1 MKERYVDWR
10 VVILGLALIFAGAV
24 PLMCPSHVC
33 AGLALSVLWLL
44 PAISWAIVL
53 RYDRVATR
61 IVFGAGLAL
70 LVSGLLTLLLVY
82 LPGAFPVVLAPW
94 IYGLVGVGLPFGIER
109 LSGSQKCFKGI
120 ARSPSCSGSLDPD
133 RAKLDL
139 LRLSNRCRSAQP
151 SDTTVKREEHSA
163 WNLALVLVCVV
174 AALFRFPMLGY
185 SEFQGDEALIMGR
198 AAQILAGERDQI
210 FLHQKGPVEI
220 LMPVALW
227 SLTETASEGLVRV
240 PFALVGVLAVVAV
253 ACLGAR
259 WFDPRAG
266 VLAGLLVAGN
276 GFLLAFSR
284 IVQYQNVVVAMG
296 ALSLLAMT
304 HYAKKGR
311 LRDIVLAAGF
321 MAYGLLAHYDAILF
335 APAALWLLVQGLI
348 NQHMSVPRK
357 KRVYEIAMAALLGLL
372 ILSAFYLPFVLNPNF
387 AQTFSYLAEDRLGS
401 GGLLHNNLAKVWKM
415 STFYNALYYVLAL
428 LLLVFVGAV
437 GWVRSAR
444 AWLYFGVPF
453 VFYLFLVFDPRT
465 HVYTFYPGAAVLA
478 AAFLTK
484 VWDWLQDV
492 SLRWRRLWMGVAV
505 GWYILSAGYLALVF
519 INHTPEYKREWPQ
532 SQHPLYP
539 TTYKAL
545 PLFGFFGFPYRAG
558 WKAVQGLYAQGVIT
572 GTYASNEEPEVT
584 TWYVRDGARTLCN
597 QPDLYIIAENV
608 QDEIAVDEEELQ
620 RDYGL
625 IAQILVEGRPK
636 LHIYRR
642 RVNAGSAASI
652 TDTLV
657 VDAAS
662 YERSFDR
669 GTTFAAQVPPRVIGA
684 HPVGAQFGDVAYLV
698 GYDISPLDETASTQV
713 RPGDDL
719 RITLYWEALEPTPYN
734 YQVFTHLVA
743 EGELIAQHDGAP
755 ACAHRPTSGWEPG
768 MMIRD
773 EHIVEI
779 PSVREGSFHLPGR
792 SVVRVGLYTG
802 MYDLITLD
810 RLPLNGGP
818 ENALLLQELTIVAP

>member
-1 MKERYVDWR
+1 
-10 VVILGLALIFAGAV
+10 
-24 PLMCPSHVC
+24 
-33 AGLALSVLWLL
+33 
-44 PAISWAIVL
+44 
-53 RYDRVATR
+53 
-61 IVFGAGLAL
+61 
-70 LVSGLLTLLLVY
+70 
-82 LPGAFPVVLAPW
+82 
-94 IYGLVGVGLPFGIER
+94 
-109 LSGSQKCFKGI
+109 
-120 ARSPSCSGSLDPD
+120 
-133 RAKLDL
+133 
-139 LRLSNRCRSAQP
+139 
-151 SDTTVKREEHSA
+151 
-163 WNLALVLVCVV
+163 
-174 AALFRFPMLGY
+174 MLGY

-240 PFALVGVLAVVAV
+240 PFALVGVLAVA
-253 ACLGAR
+253 AIASLAAR

-296 ALSLLAMT
+296 ALSLLALT
-304 HYAKKGR
+304 HYAHRRVHEGRPPSGNENVGAISISRDEVKRCYLWRRR
-311 LRDIVLAAGF
+311 LRDIVLAATF
-321 MAYGLLAHYDAILF
+321 MAYGLLAHYDAVLF

-348 NQHMSVPRK
+348 NQRISIPGK
-357 KRVYEIAMAALLGLL
+357 KRVYAIAMAALLGLL

-387 AQTFSYLAEDRLGS
+387 AQTFSYLLEDRVGS
-401 GGLLHNNLAKVWKM
+401 GGVLHNNLAKVWKM

-428 LLLVFVGAV
+428 LLLVFVGAA
-437 GWVRSAR
+437 GWIRSAR

-492 SLRWRRLWMGVAV
+492 SLKWRRLWMGVAV

-539 TTYKAL
+539 TTYKTL

-597 QPDLYIIAENV
+597 QPDLYMIAENV
-608 QDEIAVDEEELQ
+608 QDEIAVDGEELQ

-636 LHIYRR
+636 LRIYRR
-642 RVNAGSAASI
+642 RVNARSTKSI

-662 YERSFDR
+662 YERSFDQ
-669 GTTFAAQVPPRVIGA
+669 GTTFAAQVPPQVIGA

-779 PSVREGSFHLPGR
+779 PSVQEGGKNLPGR
-792 SVVRVGLYTG
+792 SAVSVDLYTG

-818 ENALLLQELTIVAP
+818 ENALLLQALTIVAP